1 MERMNLKSYP
11 QLKAIHKLIKMIDD
25 AYFAKYVKRLG
36 VDNIKREIKIQSGF
50 IRPPSAMEIKRKVR
64 LAGIKEENYPIE
76 DWMKIVDV
84 IAMIK
89 EPRSF
94 QFATKDEMI
103 DIITCTE
110 AWAATDLG
118 LEGIYLNS
126 QEKQEM
132 IKYYESNKENK

>member
-1 MERMNLKSYP
+1 MRKKMNLKSYP
-11 QLKAIHKLIKMIDD
+11 QLKAIHKLIKMIDEG
-25 AYFAKYVKRLG
+25 YFAKKKKRLG
-36 VDNIKREIKIQSGF
+36 LENIKREIKIQAGF

-64 LAGIKEENYPIE
+64 LAGIKEEDYPIE
-76 DWMKIVDV
+76 DWLKIVDV

-94 QFATKDEMI
+94 EFATKEEMI
-103 DIITCTE
+103 DIITCAE
-110 AWAATDLG
+110 AWAATDLK

-132 IKYYESNKENK
+132 IKHYEKQ